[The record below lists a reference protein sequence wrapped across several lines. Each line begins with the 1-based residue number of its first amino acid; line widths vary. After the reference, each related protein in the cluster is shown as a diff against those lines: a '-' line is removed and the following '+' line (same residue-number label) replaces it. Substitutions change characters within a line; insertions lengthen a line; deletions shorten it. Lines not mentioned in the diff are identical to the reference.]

1 VALRHSHPPAVEVTR
16 NGTSVALT
24 AHEFN
29 TLEFFVENSN
39 RVITRTEL
47 LKTVCGYEDGYTT
60 NRTIDNYIVKFRINW
75 RTIHPVRPSSERYL
89 VSAIGSHRSPRQEL

>member
-1 VALRHSHPPAVEVTR
+1 MEVTR

-24 AHEFN
+24 AHEFK

-39 RVITRTEL
+39 RVITRCEL
-47 LKTVCGYEDGYTT
+47 LKTVCGYEDGHTT
-60 NRTIDNYIVKFRINW
+60 NRINW

-89 VSAIGSHRSPRQEL
+89 VSAIGSHPSPRQDL